1 VVWVRKKLAGFIQPA
16 PGFGGLQVKP
26 APSIGGL
33 QVKPAPEP
41 ATKGGPAAGGRK
53 IRVLPEAGA
62 VPFPIF
68 SELQIEPA
76 LCKNTHIQ

>member
-1 VVWVRKKLAGFIQPA
+1 LSVVWVRKKLAGFIQPA
-16 PGFGGLQVKP
+16 PGF
-26 APSIGGL
+26 GGL

-62 VPFPIF
+62 VHFPIF
-68 SELQIEPA
+68 GGLQIEPA